1 MDMDPRDKA
10 RKMFG
15 QGILGQKIMERE
27 RRMQDP
33 TKPLEQK
40 AKAKADALRRIDKAS
55 MLGY

>member
-40 AKAKADALRRIDKAS
+40 AKA
-55 MLGY
+55 